1 MLKKL
6 FSIGLVV
13 LLFHAGNSL
22 FILDM
27 VRASQ
32 SDPAA
37 DKVKAAV
44 TKRGTGP
51 KAKVT
56 VKLKDKTKLKGF
68 ISNASGD
75 SFTLSD
81 SKTGQVRTLAYSDVA
96 EVKKQ
101 DGLSLAAKIGIGVG
115 AGVGALALLYVI
127 GCSGDRGGYAC

>member
-1 MLKKL
+1 MLKRL

-22 FILDM
+22 LIHD
-27 VRASQ
+27 VARAQ
-32 SDPAA
+32 SDAA
-37 DKVKAAV
+37 SDKVKAEVA
-44 TKRGTGP
+44 KRGTGT

-56 VKLKDKTKLKGF
+56 VKLKDKTTLKGY
-68 ISNASGD
+68 ISSASGD

-101 DGLSLAAKIGIGVG
+101 GGMSLAAKIGIGVG
-115 AGVGALALLYVI
+115 ITVAALAAVIAI
-127 GCSGDRGGYAC
+127 GCATNDDGYVC